1 MTSNRVVKIVLYIL
15 MCLVFLY
22 AINED
27 LFSYYDAY
35 HLNRSFR
42 SDLDGKGDYLLTPVM
57 TLKKG
62 IYEIGFEVKTSAP
75 GNGYY
80 VIDGDNQRLIQDEFL
95 PDIEE
100 ELVELRVDQT
110 AVNIRIGVT
119 YEPSTGYFEV
129 PVIVIRS
136 DHVLTRDSLLRHAV
150 VSLFLILLF
159 ALIGVR
165 LFSQPVWTRIVGRLS
180 TPANERIWIYL
191 LMMAAM
197 TSFPFFYDKIY
208 VRTDDYMFHLLRV
221 EGIKVALEN
230 GIFPVRVNPFFLEG
244 YGYGDG
250 LFYPN
255 ITMVFPAVLRLLG
268 FHPITAYKIFVITL
282 NFLSIACFYWV
293 TAKIAKSR
301 YSGLI
306 GATFYAFA
314 SYRLVDILWRCGMGE
329 AQAFLF
335 TPLILLGLIEIYS
348 GHPERWGWFAL
359 GFLGLTWS
367 HLLSLVL
374 SGLFVAGFV
383 VIRVKD
389 LLKDR
394 RILFALVKSALLVL
408 GLSAFFF
415 LPMAEQVLTTTA
427 KANILISPISLKG
440 ELQWGIVPSAHIFTP
455 ISGWKPLVDPNL
467 GLPLLLLPLVFLT
480 LRKSDHSWNKK
491 LAVVCLIA
499 GLVAVFVSTG
509 WFPWRQFAWIAN
521 RLQFSW
527 RVLLIA
533 VPLLSL
539 AAGLISESVIAQS
552 QKKFALFGLLA
563 VCALTVAPMY
573 FNVIELRLVT
583 QVPLHLESQRVSGG
597 EYLPAGSNVDLI
609 DKNKNTVLS
618 NDPNVLITSHGRK
631 TLRFSFEFER
641 PASGESSEPLRFEIP
656 LLYYTGYVA
665 EYEAP
670 GQEAIA
676 LTTYLGDNGLVG
688 VDLPEGAVSGRVT
701 ASYQTTQIQRIG
713 DWITLL
719 TLVGCIVF
727 GVRAWKKK
735 KA

>member
-1 MTSNRVVKIVLYIL
+1 MFSNRAVKIALYIL

-27 LFSYYDAY
+27 LFDYYDAY
-35 HLNRSFR
+35 HLDRRFTP
-42 SDLDGKGDYLLTPVM
+42 DVDGKGDYLLTPAM

-62 IYEIGFEVKTSAP
+62 VYEIGFEVETSAP

-80 VIDGDNQRLIQDEFL
+80 IIDGDNQCLIQDEFL
-95 PDIEE
+95 PGAKE

-110 AVNIRIGVT
+110 AVNIRIGVS
-119 YEPSTGYFEV
+119 YDPSTGILEI
-129 PVIVIRS
+129 PVIAIHS

-150 VSLFLILLF
+150 VSLFLIFLF

-165 LFSQPVWTRIVGRLS
+165 LFGQSVWSQVFGRLS
-180 TPANERIWIYL
+180 TPANERIWVYL
-191 LMMAAM
+191 LMLAAM

-208 VRTDDYMFHLLRV
+208 IRTDDYMFHLLRV
-221 EGIKVALEN
+221 EGVKVGLEN
-230 GIFPVRVNPFFLEG
+230 GIFPVRINPFFLEG

-250 LFYPN
+250 MFYPN
-255 ITMVFPAVLRLLG
+255 ITMVFPAILRILG
-268 FHPITAYKIFVITL
+268 FHPITVYKIFIIAL

-293 TAKIAKSR
+293 TVKISKSR

-306 GATFYAFA
+306 GVTFYAFA

-335 TPLILLGLIEIYS
+335 IPLIILGLVEIYS
-348 GHPERWGWFAL
+348 GHPERWGWFAV

-374 SGLFVAGFV
+374 TGLFVAVFV
-383 VIRVKD
+383 VIRLKD

-394 RILFALVKSALLVL
+394 RILFALIKSALLVL

-427 KANILISPISLKG
+427 KANILISPIALKG

-455 ISGWKPLVDPNL
+455 ISGWATLIDPNL

-480 LRKSDHSWNKK
+480 IKKSDQSRNKK
-491 LAVVCLIA
+491 LAVTCLIG
-499 GLVAVFVSTG
+499 GLVAVFVSSG

-527 RVLLIA
+527 RVLLTA

-539 AAGLISESVIAQS
+539 AAGLISESVIETS

-573 FNVIELRLVT
+573 FNVLESRLVT
-583 QVPLHLESQRVSGG
+583 QFPLHLQSPRVSGG
-597 EYLPAGSNVDLI
+597 EYLPAGSDVEFV

-618 NDPNVLITSHGRK
+618 NDSDVRITSHDRK
-631 TLRFSFEFER
+631 VLRFSFEFER
-641 PASGESSEPLRFEIP
+641 SASDDAGELLRFEIP
-656 LLYYTGYVA
+656 LLYYTGYVV

-670 GQEAIA
+670 GQEAA
-676 LTTYLGDNGLVG
+676 ELPAYLSEHGLVG
-688 VDLPEGAVSGRVT
+688 VDLPANVTGGRIT
-701 ASYQTTQIQRIG
+701 AFYQTTRIQRLG
-713 DWITLL
+713 DVITLL
-719 TLVGCIVF
+719 TLIGCVVF
-727 GVRAWKKK
+727 GVRVWKKK
-735 KA
+735 S